1 MGKVTL
7 RPEWQWPDPYSGK
20 NYEEELEEDKKNLV
34 KSGLNS
40 GAKPENKKKSAS
52 VGSNELE
59 CFLKQVEEAVLAESL
74 ANKKSRNESKLSL
87 EFKDLLKML
96 KEHDLVVISTDKTN
110 SFAMMSTREYAKE
123 INKHL
128 AKNAVAIERNRLTEI
143 VDNCFS
149 FIQELDPYIS
159 TNEREYLKEKVQS
172 KAIPNPKILVKDH
185 KKPGPDGRFPTRLVV
200 PATNFTAGFPKIG
213 YLGIKNLFKEH
224 DVDYGQRNIVQASDL
239 KTKLENL
246 PINFENSTI
255 DSVDAEA
262 MYPSIKFQLI
272 YDAVLYYADTLPPET
287 HRTIILC
294 LDLIYFGMTNTLIMF
309 QDQYYLYDG
318 DLKPEERGL
327 TIGGYESAWL
337 ADLVMSY
344 LLEATYDSLYNPMH
358 YFGMY
363 RDDGLA
369 VFKGQRFTKEIQD
382 WLHAFQSDVNDIAG
396 NEFLKFTAVIW
407 DPTNHHDPDS
417 IQSPT
422 TSILKT
428 EAFPFLDMEMLWNT
442 NSELSFKVHLKENQQ
457 LKYLN
462 KGSAHTP
469 GCFKAIPSGVIKR
482 LTKLTSIDENNTD
495 SKLSDLYPT
504 HFEALSNAK
513 LIKEENVPT
522 LGASKNQMAKDAA
535 DTASQ
540 ALKKRR
546 ERDQKRAIYFKIG
559 FTDFWRKPVHKIIKE
574 IKAKFPSLSWLRVS
588 MSYHRFNNI
597 REHFQGDLNAKL
609 ADGLNSLDFED
620 LDCNCRKKELCPY
633 GGRCRRSIVV
643 YKATCLQ
650 SGKQYIG
657 NTQQHV
663 KKRMQQ
669 DVQDVKS
676 LVVHNK
682 QSDLFASH
690 FASLVHRGIE
700 RKEIKK
706 RVKLKVEILWQGK
719 PLSTVKTLGTR
730 NCKLCA
736 KERLAILK
744 FTREQ
749 PKQVINKCNEVYGA
763 CRHKLRFH
771 RFKTNDKPS
780 TDESD
785 DDKRVIFCRPIS
797 TRSTDSRSSVFTW
810 TTSSSFSPTADSP
823 TNEESDQGT
832 DMRSDSITDTIPP
845 MSYQERRRLGLQ
857 ARFSFSSPKDT
868 PPVFIVG
875 DGKLE
880 ELPIVDALIPEV
892 ENIGDRVRVEAD

>member
-1 MGKVTL
+1 
-7 RPEWQWPDPYSGK
+7 
-20 NYEEELEEDKKNLV
+20 
-34 KSGLNS
+34 
-40 GAKPENKKKSAS
+40 
-52 VGSNELE
+52 
-59 CFLKQVEEAVLAESL
+59 
-74 ANKKSRNESKLSL
+74 
-87 EFKDLLKML
+87 ML
-96 KEHDLVVISTDKTN
+96 KEHNLVIIPTDKTN

-185 KKPGPDGRFPTRLVV
+185 KKPGPDGRLPTRLVV

-224 DVDYGQRNIVQASDL
+224 DVDYRQRNIVQASDL

-255 DSVDAEA
+255 VSVDAEA

-272 YDAVLYYADTLPPET
+272 YDAVLYYANALPPET
-287 HRTIILC
+287 HRTINLC
-294 LDLIYFGMTNTLIMF
+294 LGLIYFGMTNTLIMF

-369 VFKGQRFTKEIQD
+369 VFKGQRSTKEIQE

-407 DPTNHHDPDS
+407 DPTNHHDPAS

-428 EAFPFLDMEMLWNT
+428 EAFPFLDMEMLWNP
-442 NSELSFKVHLKENQQ
+442 NSELSFRVHLKENQQ

-546 ERDQKRAIYFKIG
+546 ERDRKRAIYFKIG

-574 IKAKFPSLSWLRVS
+574 RKAKFPSLSWLRVS

-669 DVQDVKS
+669 HVQDVKS

-682 QSDLFASH
+682 QSDSFASR
-690 FASLVHRGIE
+690 FASLVPRGIE

-706 RVKLKVEILWQGK
+706 HVKLKVEILWQGK
-719 PLSTVKTLGTR
+719 PLSTVKTFGTR

-749 PKQVINKCNEVYGA
+749 PKQAINKCNEVYGA
-763 CRHKLRFH
+763 CRHKPRFH

-785 DDKRVIFCRPIS
+785 DDERVIFCRPIS

-810 TTSSSFSPTADSP
+810 TTSSSLSPTADSP
-823 TNEESDQGT
+823 TNEKSDQGT
-832 DMRSDSITDTIPP
+832 DMRSDSIIDTIPP
-845 MSYQERRRLGLQ
+845 MSYQKKKTTG
-857 ARFSFSSPKDT
+857 T
-868 PPVFIVG
+868 PS
-875 DGKLE
+875 
-880 ELPIVDALIPEV
+880 
-892 ENIGDRVRVEAD
+892 